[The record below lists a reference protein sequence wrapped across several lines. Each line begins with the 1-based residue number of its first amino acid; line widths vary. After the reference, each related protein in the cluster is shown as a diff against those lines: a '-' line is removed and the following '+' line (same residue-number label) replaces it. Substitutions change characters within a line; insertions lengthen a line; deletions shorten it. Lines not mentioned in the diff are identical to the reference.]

1 MALVGN
7 TARGVSCWLGAE
19 INSQFYCR
27 FCCRLTSDKYRL
39 HLILFDCQKGQII
52 GSCLLQLKPEQEL
65 TLCAFILGFTWK
77 SFEFPGTRILCKS
90 KMPPCYCPHYT
101 QISPCVWWVPN
112 SWEEFRGIRDIRS
125 KGKCYLRVSTPTSSL
140 SLPLLWILRSSDHQ
154 SMGPTPTFASL
165 VHLSTIPICFPSSM
179 ANQELGTSREPLR
192 TRKNHGCAVGFLHRV
207 WFVSSPFAEM
217 QIISISIFGMT
228 L

>member
-39 HLILFDCQKGQII
+39 HLILFDCQKGQIV
-52 GSCLLQLKPEQEL
+52 GSCLLQLKSEQEL

-125 KGKCYLRVSTPTSSL
+125 KGKCYLRVSTPASSL
-140 SLPLLWILRSSDHQ
+140 SLSASALNPQVIRSS
-154 SMGPTPTFASL
+154 
-165 VHLSTIPICFPSSM
+165 VHGSNPYICKFGAFEHNSYLFPIHHGKP
-179 ANQELGTSREPLR
+179 R
-192 TRKNHGCAVGFLHRV
+192 TGH
-207 WFVSSPFAEM
+207 
-217 QIISISIFGMT
+217 I
-228 L
+228 